1 MQALSRVLLIGSEGF
16 LGSVLVPYLQKEK
29 GFHITGVD
37 KCFFGVNNK
46 KSVNFKFFKKDYNL
60 LPKKFFENFDIIV
73 DLVNIS
79 NDPASELNKKF
90 TYQTNFLN
98 KKKLY
103 KKLKNLKN
111 LSRYIYMSSCS
122 VYGNNNNLIS
132 EKSKPKPISLYSK
145 LCLKYEEYLKKK
157 KIIPYTIMRL
167 GTLYGWSERMRYDIA
182 INKII
187 RDMIFLK
194 KIEILGGT
202 QLRFFCHNMFA
213 CRVIK
218 KIINDDKKLMF
229 KKILNIGNFN
239 TNIIK
244 LSKKILQLTKI
255 KKVNLY
261 HEINTV
267 DKRSYEVSVSTS
279 KKLYKDINFK
289 KLTDNSIIDTFKK
302 IKKDKKPFSKNKITL
317 AVYKNYL
324 KKNNY
329 DSIL

>member
-1 MQALSRVLLIGSEGF
+1 MKKILILGSEGF
-16 LGSVLVPYLQKEK
+16 LGSVLVPYLQKDK
-29 GFHITGVD
+29 KVQITGVD
-37 KCFFGVNNK
+37 KCFFGINNK
-46 KSVNFKFFKKDYNL
+46 NTKNFKFLKKDYNL
-60 LPKKFFENFDIIV
+60 LSKNFFENYDILI

-90 TYQTNFLN
+90 TYKTNYLD
-98 KKKLY
+98 KIKLY
-103 KKLKNLKN
+103 KKLKNINRLT
-111 LSRYIYMSSCS
+111 RYIYMSSCS
-122 VYGNNNNLIS
+122 VYGNNSNLIS

-145 LCLKYEEYLKKK
+145 LCLKYEDHLRQKKD
-157 KIIPYTIMRL
+157 IPYTIMRL
-167 GTLYGWSERMRYDIA
+167 GTLYGWSKRMRYDIA

-187 RDMIFLK
+187 RDMVFLK

-218 KIINDDKKLMF
+218 QIINEDKKITF
-229 KKILNIGNFN
+229 NKILNIGNFN

-244 LSKKILQLTKI
+244 LSKKILQLTKL
-255 KKVNLY
+255 KKINIY
-261 HEINTV
+261 HESNTI

-279 KKLYKDINFK
+279 KKLNKNLNFN
-289 KLTDNSIIDTFKK
+289 KLTDESITDTFKK

-324 KKNNY
+324 KNK
-329 DSIL
+329 

>member
-1 MQALSRVLLIGSEGF
+1 MKKILILGSEGF

-122 VYGNNNNLIS
+122 VYGNNSNLIS

-218 KIINDDKKLMF
+218 KIINDDKKVLF